1 MSRMQVSSNTPNVN
15 FILSEINKLSDEE
28 REVVRINLST
38 GYWQNHWDELV
49 LKPATEGEMS
59 LKEINKIKHQS
70 RKSEHAKQKIGT

>member
-1 MSRMQVSSNTPNVN
+1 MQIPGNTPNVD

-49 LKPATEGEMS
+49 RKPATEDEMS
-59 LKEINKIKHQS
+59 LNEINKIKHQS
-70 RKSEHAKQKIGT
+70 RKAKHAKQKIGT